1 MDEAWRVVG
10 VHDAD
15 INPAPVSHAEEKP
28 QHSNDPWGAVR
39 RRRRWCQRCGHWA
52 VWGAS
57 MVGPNTPDL
66 IRLASSLPTDM
77 RIVAV
82 QKRTMPTIDTF
93 PKERNDQES
102 KSACT

>member
-1 MDEAWRVVG
+1 
-10 VHDAD
+10 
-15 INPAPVSHAEEKP
+15 
-28 QHSNDPWGAVR
+28 
-39 RRRRWCQRCGHWA
+39 
-52 VWGAS
+52 

-66 IRLASSLPTDM
+66 IRLASNLPTDM